1 MKDAIDHRWLASFQS
16 VYQHNGFTAAAQ
28 KLLLPSSNVS
38 RHVSL
43 LERHLGVRL
52 FERSTRRVVPTEA
65 GTALYRRL
73 APITEALE
81 EVLEDMS
88 GHAQSIRGPL
98 RILLPDLSI
107 FAKVVTDFATQ
118 YPDVCLICETSLN
131 PQESL
136 QDGYDLILSFNRGY
150 LADKNWVAKKMM
162 AWESIVVASPSFI
175 DKYGRPTELKNLK
188 DFPCITTA
196 TALNGSPWV
205 FQGTG
210 ECSAPITVKV
220 ESNFRINSGTMAYS
234 AALAGIGLAIL
245 TKESCQQALT
255 NGSLVD
261 IKLDAKPLDLELHA
275 YYSSRTLLPRK
286 VRAFLDHLNY
296 SLVDT

>member
-1 MKDAIDHRWLASFQS
+1 MTDAIDHRWLASFQS

-43 LERHLGVRL
+43 LEQHLGVRL

-65 GTALYRRL
+65 GFAFYQRI

-81 EVLEDMS
+81 EVLEDIS
-88 GHAQSIRGPL
+88 GHAQSISGPL
-98 RILLPDLSI
+98 RILLPDLAI
-107 FAKVVTDFATQ
+107 FAKVVSEFALQ
-118 YPDVCLICETSLN
+118 YPNVYLICETSLS

-136 QDGYDLILSFNRGY
+136 QDGYDLILSFNRGD
-150 LADKNWVAKKMM
+150 LADKNWVAKKIM

-175 DKYGRPTELKNLK
+175 DKYGYPTALKNLK
-188 DFPCITTA
+188 DFPC
-196 TALNGSPWV
+196 
-205 FQGTG
+205 
-210 ECSAPITVKV
+210 
-220 ESNFRINSGTMAYS
+220 GTMAYS

-245 TKESCQQALT
+245 TKESCLHALT
-255 NGSLVD
+255 NSSLVD

-286 VRAFLDHLNY
+286 VRAFLEHLNY
-296 SLVDT
+296 SLINT